1 MSKISLKHSGGNVV
15 SLNSPTSA
23 PTSADV
29 AFKLPNADGTS
40 GQAIVTDASGN
51 LSFASKGKIL
61 QTVQT
66 VKTDVFTTTSQSF
79 TDITGLSGTITPTS
93 SSNKI
98 LISYTLSVSG
108 NGYPMF
114 KLLRGSTDIFVGDA
128 ASNRVQCLFGGYIG
142 GGQMSSMTIPVSGSF
157 LDSPSTTSATTYKF
171 QTGVIHSTG
180 YSTFINRSQI
190 DTDFNYHARTA
201 SSIILMEV
209 AA

>member
-1 MSKISLKHSGGNVV
+1 MSSIKLTADSGGG
-15 SLNSPTSA
+15 TFEIKA
-23 PTSADV
+23 PSSSNNRVMT
-29 AFKLPNADGTS
+29 LPDTADGTILTTTS
-40 GQAIVTDASGN
+40 PKSGN
-51 LSFASKGKIL
+51 II
-61 QTVQT
+61 QVVQT

-98 LISYTLSVSG
+98 LISYTLAVSG
-108 NGYPMF
+108 DGYPMF

-128 ASNRVQCLFGGYIG
+128 ASNRVRCLFGGYIG
-142 GGQMSSMTIPVSGSF
+142 ASQISSMTLPVSGSF

-171 QTGVIHSTG
+171 QTGVIHSAG
-180 YSTFINRSQI
+180 YSTYINRSKS

>member
-1 MSKISLKHSGGNVV
+1 M
-15 SLNSPTSA
+15 
-23 PTSADV
+23 
-29 AFKLPNADGTS
+29 
-40 GQAIVTDASGN
+40 
-51 LSFASKGKIL
+51 
-61 QTVQT
+61 
-66 VKTDVFTTTSQSF
+66 
-79 TDITGLSGTITPTS
+79 
-93 SSNKI
+93 
-98 LISYTLSVSG
+98 SVSG

-171 QTGVIHSTG
+171 QTGVIHSAG

>member
-1 MSKISLKHSGGNVV
+1 MSQLKLTADSGGG
-15 SLNSPTSA
+15 T
-23 PTSADV
+23 V
-29 AFKLPNADGTS
+29 AIRGPASTTGNAALDLTVPGTAAATLDTL
-40 GQAIVTDASGN
+40 GRAGN
-51 LSFASKGKIL
+51 IIQVA
-61 QTVQT
+61 QT

-128 ASNRVQCLFGGYIG
+128 ASNRVQCLFGGYVG
-142 GGQMSSMTIPVSGSF
+142 GLHAGLTLPVSGNF

-171 QTGVIHSTG
+171 QTGIIHSTG
-180 YSTFINRSQI
+180 YTTYLNRSPS
-190 DTDFNYHARTA
+190 DTDFNYHGRTA